1 MTGYEQAMRYTRNH
15 RKNSFYQQCSG
26 YFGDG
31 KPDGFKVPEDVF
43 SDLSAKSME
52 KILGAVEEFPVY
64 IHQKKTGEWELVP
77 KNHLFGQ
84 EIGSLEELAQFASDY
99 A

>member
-1 MTGYEQAMRYTRNH
+1 MMNYEQAMRHTRNH
-15 RKNSFYQQCSG
+15 RKDRFYQ
-26 YFGDG
+26 
-31 KPDGFKVPEDVF
+31 E
-43 SDLSAKSME
+43 
-52 KILGAVEEFPVY
+52 ILGAVKEFPVY

>member
-1 MTGYEQAMRYTRNH
+1 MTGYQQAMRHARNH
-15 RKNSFYQQCSG
+15 RKDRFYQQCSC

-31 KPDGFKVPEDVF
+31 EPDGFEVPKDIF

-52 KILGAVEEFPVY
+52 KILEAVKEFPVY
-64 IHQKKTGEWELVP
+64 LHQKKTGECELVP

-84 EIGSLEELAQFASDY
+84 EIGSTKELAQFASDY

>member
-1 MTGYEQAMRYTRNH
+1 MTGYEQAMRHTRNH
-15 RKNSFYQQCSG
+15 RKNRFYQQCSG

-31 KPDGFKVPEDVF
+31 RPDGFKVPEDVF

-64 IHQKKTGEWELVP
+64 IHQTGCNLFSLLYQKTAC
-77 KNHLFGQ
+77 K
-84 EIGSLEELAQFASDY
+84 
-99 A
+99 

>member
-1 MTGYEQAMRYTRNH
+1 MTGYEQAMRHTRNH
-15 RKNSFYQQCSG
+15 RKNRFYQQCSG

-52 KILGAVEEFPVY
+52 KILGTVEEFPVY
-64 IHQKKTGEWELVP
+64 IHQKKTGEWELMP

>member
-1 MTGYEQAMRYTRNH
+1 MTGYEQAMRHTRNH
-15 RKNSFYQQCSG
+15 RKDRFFQQCSG

-31 KPDGFKVPEDVF
+31 EPDGFQMSEDVF
-43 SDLSAKSME
+43 ADLSTKSME
-52 KILGAVEEFPVY
+52 KILKAVKEFPIY
-64 IHQKKTGEWELVP
+64 LHQQKTGEWELVP

-84 EIGSLEELAQFASDY
+84 EIASPEELARFAFDY

>member
-1 MTGYEQAMRYTRNH
+1 MTGYEHAMRHTRNH
-15 RKNSFYQQCSG
+15 RKDRFLQQCSG

-31 KPDGFKVPEDVF
+31 EPDGFQMSEDVF
-43 SDLSAKSME
+43 ADLSAKSME
-52 KILGAVEEFPVY
+52 KILKAVKEFPIY
-64 IHQKKTGEWELVP
+64 LHQQKTGEWELVP

-84 EIGSLEELAQFASDY
+84 EIGSPEELARFASDY

>member
-1 MTGYEQAMRYTRNH
+1 MSYEQAMRHARSH
-15 RKNSFYQQCSG
+15 RKDRFYQQCSG

-31 KPDGFKVPEDVF
+31 EPDGFQVPEDVF

-52 KILGAVEEFPVY
+52 KILGTVKEFPVY
-64 IHQKKTGEWELVP
+64 LHQQKTGEWKMVP

-84 EIGSLEELAQFASDY
+84 EISSSKELAQFAADY
-99 A
+99 T

>member
-1 MTGYEQAMRYTRNH
+1 MTGYEQAMRHARNH
-15 RKNSFYQQCSG
+15 RKDRFYQQCSC

-31 KPDGFKVPEDVF
+31 EPDGFEVPKDIF

-52 KILGAVEEFPVY
+52 KI
-64 IHQKKTGEWELVP
+64 
-77 KNHLFGQ
+77 HLFGQ
-84 EIGSLEELAQFASDY
+84 EIGSTKELAQFASDY

>member
-1 MTGYEQAMRYTRNH
+1 MTGYEQAMRHTRNH
-15 RKNSFYQQCSG
+15 RKNRFYQQCSG

-52 KILGAVEEFPVY
+52 KILGTVEEFPVY
-64 IHQKKTGEWELVP
+64 IHQKKTREWELMP

>member
-1 MTGYEQAMRYTRNH
+1 M
-15 RKNSFYQQCSG
+15 
-26 YFGDG
+26 
-31 KPDGFKVPEDVF
+31 PEEVF

-52 KILGAVEEFPVY
+52 KILGAVKEFPVY
-64 IHQKKTGEWELVP
+64 LHQKKTGEWELVP

-84 EIGSLEELAQFASDY
+84 EIGSLGELAQFASDY

>member
-1 MTGYEQAMRYTRNH
+1 MTGYEQAMRHTRNH
-15 RKNSFYQQCSG
+15 RKDRFLQQCSG

-31 KPDGFKVPEDVF
+31 EPDGFQMSEDVF
-43 SDLSAKSME
+43 ADLSAKSME
-52 KILGAVEEFPVY
+52 KSLKAVKEFPIY
-64 IHQKKTGEWELVP
+64 LHQQKTGEWELVP

-84 EIGSLEELAQFASDY
+84 EIGSPEELARFASDY

>member
-1 MTGYEQAMRYTRNH
+1 MTSYEKAMRHIRNH
-15 RKNSFYQQCSG
+15 RKDRFYQQCSG

-31 KPDGFKVPEDVF
+31 EPDGFRVSEDAF
-43 SDLSAKSME
+43 ADLSAKSME
-52 KILGAVEEFPVY
+52 KILATVTEFPVY
-64 IHQKKTGEWELVP
+64 LHQQKTGEWGLVP

-84 EIGSLEELAQFASDY
+84 EISCKEDLVRFAADY

>member
-1 MTGYEQAMRYTRNH
+1 MSYEQAMRHTKNH
-15 RKNSFYQQCSG
+15 RKDRFCQQCSG

-31 KPDGFKVPEDVF
+31 TPEGFQLPEEVF

-52 KILGAVEEFPVY
+52 KILGAVKEFPVY
-64 IHQKKTGEWELVP
+64 LHQKKTGEWELVP

-84 EIGSLEELAQFASDY
+84 EIGSLGELAQFASDY

>member
-1 MTGYEQAMRYTRNH
+1 MRHARNH
-15 RKNSFYQQCSG
+15 RKDRFYQQCSC

-31 KPDGFKVPEDVF
+31 EPDGFEVPKDIF

-52 KILGAVEEFPVY
+52 KILEAVKEFPVY
-64 IHQKKTGEWELVP
+64 LHQKKTGEWELVP

-84 EIGSLEELAQFASDY
+84 EIGSLGELAQFASDY